1 MLDEIFSFISY
12 ICETKYLSIETY
24 GTALTLFHYYTYFK
38 SFKEIDR
45 VELSVAC
52 VYLASKI
59 NYRHIKFDEMVAL
72 CNELRTNKKQG
83 DPKLVD
89 FELDIMDGLGYDV
102 NLTLPYH
109 YFGFYSLKFK
119 FDRTKE
125 KLVHN
130 LINESYR
137 RPLCLFFHP
146 KTICLCAFF
155 ICEVFE
161 FKLLNGK
168 EAKLNNI
175 TNKELNGDLIQKDL
189 NSASDEKVNKN
200 INVKQVNGKSIHY
213 NFLANYEL
221 IQTDDNDK
229 TIDKFEAKEQIFK
242 RDKQEFLIGEDD
254 IILNEFDSCFDTFK
268 NLIFSKL
275 NKK

>member
-12 ICETKYLSIETY
+12 ICESKYLTIEIY
-24 GTALTLFHYYTYFK
+24 GTALNLFHYYTYFK

-52 VYLASKI
+52 SYLASKI
-59 NYRHIKFDEMVAL
+59 NYRYIKFDEIVAL
-72 CNELRTNKKQG
+72 CNELRLNKKLG
-83 DPKLVD
+83 EPKIVD
-89 FELDIMDGLGYDV
+89 FELDIMDGLGYDI

-109 YFGFYSLKFK
+109 YFSFYSIKFK
-119 FDRTKE
+119 FDRTKD

-146 KTICLCAFF
+146 KTICFCAFYL
-155 ICEVFE
+155 CELFE
-161 FKLLNGK
+161 FKFLNGK
-168 EAKLNNI
+168 DTKLNNI
-175 TNKELNGDLIQKDL
+175 TNKEQNGDSFQIVE
-189 NSASDEKVNKN
+189 NANKN
-200 INVKQVNGKSIHY
+200 PNINQINGKTIYY
-213 NFLANYEL
+213 NFLSNYEL
-221 IQTDDNDK
+221 VPSDVNYKKTDSSE
-229 TIDKFEAKEQIFK
+229 EAIEKIPKRGKE
-242 RDKQEFLIGEDD
+242 EFLIGENE
-254 IILNEFDSCFDTFK
+254 IILNELDCCFESFK

>member
-12 ICETKYLSIETY
+12 ICETKYLSIDTY

-45 VELSVAC
+45 VELSIAC
-52 VYLASKI
+52 TYLASKI
-59 NYRHIKFDEMVAL
+59 NYRYIKFDEMVAL
-72 CNELRTNKKQG
+72 CNELRVNKKQG
-83 DPKLVD
+83 EPKIVD
-89 FELDIMDGLGYDV
+89 FELDIMDGLGYDI

-109 YFGFYSLKFK
+109 YFSFYSTKFR

-146 KTICLCAFF
+146 KTICFCAFYV
-155 ICEVFE
+155 CELFE
-161 FKLLNGK
+161 FKSLNGK
-168 EAKLNNI
+168 DAKVNKI
-175 TNKELNGDLIQKDL
+175 TDKDLNGDVIQNS
-189 NSASDEKVNKN
+189 NSAEKTNKN
-200 INVKQVNGKSIHY
+200 ANVKQTNSKSNNC

-221 IQTDDNDK
+221 IESDGNNYIDDLEPIK
-229 TIDKFEAKEQIFK
+229 ISK
-242 RDKQEFLIGEDD
+242 RDKQEFLSGEKDV
-254 IILNEFDSCFDTFK
+254 IVNEFDCCFENFK
-268 NLIFSKL
+268 YLIFSKL